1 MLSCVLDTDSS
12 TSLLS
17 ARLFCHVIAT
27 ACKFLVLA
35 QVTVFFSRLSPRLR
49 LITSFLRIPQVTL
62 IPRLRLIVH
71 VFRACHRL
79 HFFPRLSPRMRLI
92 TCFPRMSQLTFF
104 PALATDCTWFPR
116 LPQVTFFPPLSPL
129 LRLIVQVSSACHGRL
144 HFPRLPLPT
153 FQTFCSVSQGVL
165 CKPLL
170 LAARGGHKD
179 IVEFLLEKGA
189 SPTEEDTVKL
199 KTRLINLFT
208 VTINPLLIFP

>member
-1 MLSCVLDTDSS
+1 MCSWHWFLLVCFPPDCFLMRLPLAANFSCLHRLQSFFRACLRPCDWLHLSC
-12 TSLLS
+12 
-17 ARLFCHVIAT
+17 AFHRLHY
-27 ACKFLVLA
+27 
-35 QVTVFFSRLSPRLR
+35 S
-49 LITSFLRIPQVTL
+49 
-62 IPRLRLIVH
+62 
-71 VFRACHRL
+71 RACHRL